1 MKDLLKKR
9 LNEIGVIYT
18 EPVKLKRDQ
27 TSKYYVDIKA
37 AYGYPDIMNM
47 IVEEMWRIMNKS
59 SNCVAAVGYGGV
71 PLASVL
77 GSIHDLNVSL
87 VRDKTKR
94 HGKGGMIDGYVP
106 TKKDHVAIIDDVLT
120 TGGSLEEST
129 EIIEPL
135 TNITE
140 YAVVVKRG
148 EFNSK
153 YPLKYL
159 FEAKEFEKV
168 REIMNR

>member
-1 MKDLLKKR
+1 
-9 LNEIGVIYT
+9 
-18 EPVKLKRDQ
+18 
-27 TSKYYVDIKA
+27 
-37 AYGYPDIMNM
+37 
-47 IVEEMWRIMNKS
+47 
-59 SNCVAAVGYGGV
+59 
-71 PLASVL
+71 
-77 GSIHDLNVSL
+77 
-87 VRDKTKR
+87 
-94 HGKGGMIDGYVP
+94 MIDGYIP
-106 TKKDHVAIIDDVLT
+106 TKKDHVAIIDDILT
-120 TGGSLEEST
+120 TGGSLEEIT

-148 EFNSK
+148 DFDSK

>member
-1 MKDLLKKR
+1 MKEKLMKR
-9 LNEIGVIYT
+9 LNEIGVIYI
-18 EPVKLKRDQ
+18 EPVKLKHIP

-37 AYGYPDIMNM
+37 AYGYPDIMSM
-47 IVEEMWRIMNKS
+47 IVEEMWIIMDRK
-59 SNCVAAVGYGGV
+59 SNCIAAAGYGGV

-77 GSIHDLNVSL
+77 GSIHDLKVSF
-87 VRDKTKR
+87 VRDKPKG

-106 TKKDHVAIIDDVLT
+106 TKKDYVAIIDDILT
-120 TGGSLEEST
+120 TGGSLEEIT

-148 EFNSK
+148 DFDSK